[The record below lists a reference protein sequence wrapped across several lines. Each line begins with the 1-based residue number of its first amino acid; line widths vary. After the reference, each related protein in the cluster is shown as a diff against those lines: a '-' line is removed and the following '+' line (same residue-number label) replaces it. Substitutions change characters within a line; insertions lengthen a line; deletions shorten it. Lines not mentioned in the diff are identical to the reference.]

1 LPQVARHCQMSSC
14 SASCSDGLG
23 TRLRPVAN
31 VLSIID
37 SSVGVIVS
45 KWKRSLDVLGLS
57 TVLFKMLFIM
67 PSFSFCLKTCPTQ
80 KNCCSRIQKTD
91 EEDPASE
98 DEDCEGCDTLW
109 VHHSPEQQPA
119 ASSLPIHVAPPG
131 KSRVLGA
138 VVPGMS
144 LLLGFHARG
153 SEGGG

>member
-1 LPQVARHCQMSSC
+1 MSSC

-98 DEDCEGCDTLW
+98 DEDVKDVT
-109 VHHSPEQQPA
+109 HSGYT
-119 ASSLPIHVAPPG
+119 IHQ
-131 KSRVLGA
+131 SN
-138 VVPGMS
+138 S
-144 LLLGFHARG
+144 QLLALHQYM
-153 SEGGG
+153 